1 MEVIAWNRMYSD
13 AAMKNS
19 SGTSGTSALRFSEP
33 LHITVE
39 APVPIPVPTT
49 EQKDEGRTVPLWLL
63 LTACGLLLAAL
74 LLQGVLLRSRLH
86 KLEEERL

>member
-49 EQKDEGRTVPLWLL
+49 AQKDEGRTVPLWLF
-63 LTACGLLLAAL
+63 LAAL